1 MDSISSDAARDGSIC
16 DEAIVLSV
24 TSALAKDALSYF
36 QSGKFHECIDIL
48 IQLNHKKR
56 NDPKVCFFFSFL
68 FNEKGDK
75 DTRCD
80 LLDHIV

>member
-56 NDPKVCFFFSFL
+56 NDPKVCFFFLFFL
-68 FNEKGDK
+68 MKQGTKIQDVI
-75 DTRCD
+75 C
-80 LLDHIV
+80 